1 MFNILRKKREMEK
14 TIQGEMMIRELIR
27 KEHQKSPQ
35 IPIQHIEN
43 CVRLV
48 YAIEELKEDNA
59 KVKRVLPKFIYNRYS
74 IGIAASLFLSALRRQ
89 PRL

>member
-14 TIQGEMMIRELIR
+14 TIQREMMIRELIR

-43 CVRLV
+43 CVRIV
-48 YAIEELKEDNA
+48 YAIE
-59 KVKRVLPKFIYNRYS
+59 
-74 IGIAASLFLSALRRQ
+74 
-89 PRL
+89 